1 MGRAFNYIDL
11 CQRSSGIDKYT
22 APLSVSGYIM
32 LPIPENIKPL
42 AKKVV
47 GIPGRIIPY
56 SAQKKV
62 LSIALNQAF
71 REPLQQGELE
81 FLEGSKV
88 RIKVTD
94 LQIDWLIRVGCDEFE
109 PIDRELDDDVCIS
122 GEGPD
127 FILLATRQADPDTLF
142 FQRRI
147 RIEGDTELG
156 LGIKNTMDSMDW
168 DDLPTPLRKLLR
180 GVGQVIAKLRKR
192 GVLT

>member
-1 MGRAFNYIDL
+1 
-11 CQRSSGIDKYT
+11 
-22 APLSVSGYIM
+22 M